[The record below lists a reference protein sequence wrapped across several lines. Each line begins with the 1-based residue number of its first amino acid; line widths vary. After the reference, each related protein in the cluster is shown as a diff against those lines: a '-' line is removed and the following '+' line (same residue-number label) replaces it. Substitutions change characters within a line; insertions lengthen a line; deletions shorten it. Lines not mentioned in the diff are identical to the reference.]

1 MRTEVVVLDANL
13 LVLLAVGTASRR
25 YIGSHKRLRAYTVA
39 DFDLLVAFLSNM
51 RRIVVTPNTVTE
63 ASNLMRQTA
72 EPARTGI
79 GSVFHRLLSGADEIY
94 IESKRAAEHVAFYR
108 LGIADTALLNVMAPG
123 RILLTADLD
132 LYLEVTRNGHDAINF
147 NYHIEANR

>member
-1 MRTEVVVLDANL
+1 M
-13 LVLLAVGTASRR
+13 
-25 YIGSHKRLRAYTVA
+25 
-39 DFDLLVAFLSNM
+39 
-51 RRIVVTPNTVTE
+51 TPNTATE

-79 GSVFHRLLSGADEIY
+79 GSVFRMLLSRADEVY
-94 IESKRAAEHVAFYR
+94 IESKLAAEHVAFYR
-108 LGIADTALLNVMAPG
+108 LGIADTALLNVMGPG

-132 LYLEVTRNGHDAINF
+132 LYLEATRNGHDAINF